1 MILKVPFQAD
11 KKYVQLF
18 KGQIIPIV
26 GPGVQPAGQIKLH
39 KTISLYDNIEEE
51 TPLVN
56 PPACFSHLL
65 FLGDMLAIVT
75 NRAKQECEI
84 SRLVPQL
91 VDGDQSILQYAD
103 DTILLMEHNFEKAV
117 NMKLPYVLL
126 SSYQGPKLISTK
138 MRFTALV
145 KKNQQQY
152 ITLWLPKGEYPFR

>member
-1 MILKVPFQAD
+1 MILKVHSRLTRNMSSFSKVRSFLLLDQVYSLP
-11 KKYVQLF
+11 VRSSSTRLF
-18 KGQIIPIV
+18 RSMIAVKR
-26 GPGVQPAGQIKLH
+26 KLH
-39 KTISLYDNIEEE
+39 LLT
-51 TPLVN
+51 

>member
-84 SRLVPQL
+84 SRVVPQL
-91 VDGDQSILQYAD
+91 VDGGQSILQYAD